1 MNSTRLLIIVVILNA
16 KVESVI
22 KRVIRVKNEKVF
34 VNSNHTNSRKSLY
47 RISQL

>member
-22 KRVIRVKNEKVF
+22 KRVIRVKMK
-34 VNSNHTNSRKSLY
+34 KSL
-47 RISQL
+47 